1 MLRDEMASGTRA
13 SAFYRGFAR
22 GGVAMLLATGRMILA
37 AIYRLFRKRY
47 LTRRIHRYRM
57 ILDLQDPGLS
67 RALMLFRTREVD
79 HKLMLERIVRP
90 GMRIFD
96 IGGNIGYYPL
106 MELELLAGSGQLIV
120 IEPLPQNVALLKRN
134 LQLNGYHDVPVVEA
148 AVSNISSKKAFHLSR
163 QSNLGTFHPTG
174 AATLTGDTLDVETVT
189 VPMLAERFG
198 PPDLLRMD
206 VEGHEVEVFE
216 GMLEDIRKDRYAP
229 TVIFETHFRHYGED
243 HNMAATLKRLFE
255 LGYGVPLVS
264 SSSDLVAN
272 RLTQLGYVAG
282 ERIATDA
289 VYRTLFTDI
298 RPDDAIDFICHSGG
312 VRTVVV
318 ARS

>member
-1 MLRDEMASGTRA
+1 MNPGTRA
-13 SAFYRGFAR
+13 SAFHRAFAR
-22 GGVAMLLATGRMILA
+22 GGITMLLATGRMILA
-37 AIYRLFRKRY
+37 AIYRLFGKGY
-47 LTRRIHRYRM
+47 LTRRIHGYRM
-57 ILDLQDPGLS
+57 ILDLHDPGLS
-67 RALMLFRTREVD
+67 RALMLFRTRELD
-79 HKLMLERIVRP
+79 HKVMLERIVRP

-106 MELELLAGSGQLIV
+106 MELALLAGSGQLIV

-148 AVSNISSKKAFHLSR
+148 AVSNISSKKVFHLSR

-229 TVIFETHFRHYGED
+229 TVIFETHFPHYGED
-243 HNMAATLKRLFE
+243 HNMAATLNRLFG

-272 RLTQLGYVAG
+272 RLMQLGYVPG